1 MALLSCMGNFFSLKN
16 TCVKLPRKY
25 LFVWLKVA
33 FLGVFLL
40 IMFTVHLDVKQFQE
54 IEFSI
59 DFKRRYKTAFL
70 GTIDIN

>member
-1 MALLSCMGNFFSLKN
+1 MGKLFFFLKN
-16 TCVKLPRKY
+16 T

-33 FLGVFLL
+33 FFEVTLL

-59 DFKRRYKTAFL
+59 DFKRRYRTAFL
-70 GTIDIN
+70 GTIDIKMLR